1 VESAPAA
8 VPGSA
13 SGAVPGGASGAVPG
27 GASGAVPEGA
37 SGAAPGVVPGGA
49 SGAAL
54 GVVPDRTDR
63 VLHQWAQVRPDLEVS
78 SVGIISRLARLRA
91 IVDEEQ
97 EAVFAEH
104 GISNPT
110 FTTLV
115 TLVRINQ
122 PGGISQR
129 RLADEMRLTPGT
141 VSARVD
147 RLVADGLVVR
157 SPDPGDKRGSLVT
170 LTDQGRELFEAVV
183 PAHLANQVRLL
194 GSLTAD
200 EQAMMAGL
208 LRKLLVAFEGSAELE
223 GLPVRLGLTL
233 APVHVA
239 LAMQRA
245 VGLPERPGLLVRAA
259 EEGSPAAAAG
269 LTEGDIITEA
279 GEAPL
284 RSVSGLY
291 SAISDALPAGAL
303 GLRVRR
309 GLEDRAVSVVL
320 GAGGSAGGG
329 AGAGAGS
336 GAGAGAGADGLAA
349 ARAGEH
355 RV

>member
-1 VESAPAA
+1 MPRRPANVRITEA
-8 VPGSA
+8 RP
-13 SGAVPGGASGAVPG
+13 
-27 GASGAVPEGA
+27 
-37 SGAAPGVVPGGA
+37 
-49 SGAAL
+49 
-54 GVVPDRTDR
+54 VPDEIDR
-63 VLHQWAQVRPDLEVS
+63 VLHQWARARPDLDVS

-91 IVDEEQ
+91 ILDEEQ

-104 GISNPT
+104 GITNPT

-115 TLVRINQ
+115 TLVRVNS

-129 RLADEMRLTPGT
+129 RLADEMGLTPGT

-147 RLVADGLVVR
+147 RLGADGLVTR
-157 SPDPGDKRGSLVT
+157 SPDPADKRGSLVT
-170 LTDQGRELFEAVV
+170 LTDRGRDLFEAAV

-200 EQAMMAGL
+200 EQATLAGL

-223 GLPVRLGLTL
+223 HLPVRLGLTL

-259 EEGSPAAAAG
+259 EEQSPAAAAG
-269 LTEGDIITEA
+269 LAEGDILTEA
-279 GEAPL
+279 DGTPL
-284 RSVSGLY
+284 RSVSALY
-291 SAISDALPAGAL
+291 SAISDALPAGRL
-303 GLRVRR
+303 ELRVRR
-309 GLEDRAVSVVL
+309 GLKDRTVTVPL
-320 GAGGSAGGG
+320 GTPP
-329 AGAGAGS
+329 
-336 GAGAGAGADGLAA
+336 AGAGADGHV
-349 ARAGEH
+349 ARVGEH

>member
-1 VESAPAA
+1 
-8 VPGSA
+8 
-13 SGAVPGGASGAVPG
+13 
-27 GASGAVPEGA
+27 
-37 SGAAPGVVPGGA
+37 
-49 SGAAL
+49 
-54 GVVPDRTDR
+54 VPDDTDR
-63 VLHQWAQVRPDLEVS
+63 VIHQWAKVRPDLDVS
-78 SVGIISRLARLRA
+78 SVGILGRLARLRA
-91 IVDEEQ
+91 IIDEEQ

-129 RLADEMRLTPGT
+129 RLANEMGLTPGT

-147 RLVADGLVVR
+147 RLVADGLTVR
-157 SPDPGDKRGSLVT
+157 APDPADKRGSLVT
-170 LTDQGRELFEAVV
+170 LTDRGRELFEAAV

-194 GSLTAD
+194 GSLTLD
-200 EQAMMAGL
+200 EQAMLAGL

-233 APVHVA
+233 APVHVT

-245 VGLPERPGLLVRAA
+245 VGLPERPGLLVRSV
-259 EEGSPAAAAG
+259 EEQSPAAAAG
-269 LTEGDIITEA
+269 LAEGDLLTEA
-279 GEAPL
+279 GGASL
-284 RSVSGLY
+284 RSVSALY
-291 SAISDALPAGAL
+291 SAISDAMPAGAL
-303 GLRVRR
+303 ELRVRR
-309 GLEDRAVSVVL
+309 GLKDRTVL
-320 GAGGSAGGG
+320 VPLRDPAAS
-329 AGAGAGS
+329 
-336 GAGAGAGADGLAA
+336 AGADGLAA

>member
-1 VESAPAA
+1 VGPAP
-8 VPGSA
+8 
-13 SGAVPGGASGAVPG
+13 
-27 GASGAVPEGA
+27 
-37 SGAAPGVVPGGA
+37 GAAPGTSPGA
-49 SGAAL
+49 
-54 GVVPDRTDR
+54 VPDRTDR
-63 VLHQWAQVRPDLEVS
+63 VLHQWAQVRPDLEVA
-78 SVGIISRLARLRA
+78 SVGVISRLARLRA
-91 IVDEEQ
+91 IIDEEQ

-129 RLADEMRLTPGT
+129 RLADEMQLTPGT

-157 SPDPGDKRGSLVT
+157 SPDPADKRGSLVT
-170 LTDQGRELFEAVV
+170 LTGRGRELFEAVV

-194 GSLTAD
+194 GSLTAK
-200 EQAMMAGL
+200 EQATLAGL

-269 LTEGDIITEA
+269 LAEGDILIE
-279 GEAPL
+279 GGGAPL
-284 RSVSGLY
+284 RSVSALY
-291 SAISDALPAGAL
+291 SAISDALPAGVL
-303 GLRVRR
+303 ELRVRR
-309 GLEDRAVSVVL
+309 GLKERTVPVVL
-320 GAGGSAGGG
+320 GAAGGSGG
-329 AGAGAGS
+329 AGG
-336 GAGAGAGADGLAA
+336 DGLAA
-349 ARAGEH
+349 AARVGEH

>member
-1 VESAPAA
+1 MGLAPRAA
-8 VPGSA
+8 P
-13 SGAVPGGASGAVPG
+13 GAVPGAG
-27 GASGAVPEGA
+27 G
-37 SGAAPGVVPGGA
+37 
-49 SGAAL
+49 
-54 GVVPDRTDR
+54 VPDRTDR
-63 VLHQWAQVRPDLEVS
+63 VLHQWAQVRPDLEVA

-91 IVDEEQ
+91 IIDEEQ

-129 RLADEMRLTPGT
+129 RLADEMGLTPGT

-157 SPDPGDKRGSLVT
+157 SPDPADKRGSLVT
-170 LTDQGRELFEAVV
+170 LTGRGRDLFEAVV

-200 EQAMMAGL
+200 EQSTLAGL

-223 GLPVRLGLTL
+223 NLPVRLGLTL

-269 LTEGDIITEA
+269 LAEGDILTE
-279 GEAPL
+279 GGGAPL
-284 RSVSGLY
+284 RSVSALY
-291 SAISDALPAGAL
+291 SAISDALPAGML
-303 GLRVRR
+303 ELRVRR
-309 GLEDRAVSVVL
+309 GLKERTVSVVL
-320 GAGGSAGGG
+320 GAAGGSAGAGG
-329 AGAGAGS
+329 
-336 GAGAGAGADGLAA
+336 DGLAA
-349 ARAGEH
+349 AARVGEH

>member
-1 VESAPAA
+1 MDLAP
-8 VPGSA
+8 
-13 SGAVPGGASGAVPG
+13 GAVPDG
-27 GASGAVPEGA
+27 
-37 SGAAPGVVPGGA
+37 
-49 SGAAL
+49 
-54 GVVPDRTDR
+54 TDR
-63 VLHQWAQVRPDLEVS
+63 VLHQWARVRPDLDVS
-78 SVGIISRLARLRA
+78 SVGVISRLARLRA
-91 IVDEEQ
+91 IIDEEQ

-129 RLADEMRLTPGT
+129 RLADEMALTPGT

-157 SPDPGDKRGSLVT
+157 SPDPADRRGSLVT
-170 LTDQGRELFEAVV
+170 LTGRGRDLFEAVV

-200 EQAMMAGL
+200 EQATLAGL

-223 GLPVRLGLTL
+223 NLPVRLGLTL

-269 LTEGDIITEA
+269 LAEGDILTE
-279 GEAPL
+279 GGGAPL
-284 RSVSGLY
+284 RSVSALY
-291 SAISDALPAGAL
+291 SAISDALAAGVL
-303 GLRVRR
+303 ELRVRR
-309 GLEDRAVSVVL
+309 GLKERSVSVL
-320 GAGGSAGGG
+320 LDAADRNAGAGGN
-329 AGAGAGS
+329 AGAGTG
-336 GAGAGAGADGLAA
+336 GDGLAA
-349 ARAGEH
+349 AARVGEH